1 MRLTCI
7 GKVIE
12 AWELA
17 IPTMKVG
24 EKAEIIC
31 TSDYGEWIEISLL
44 SRLLDMC
51 CYIGYGDDGRQ
62 YIVPP
67 KAKLRFEVE
76 LLGFWEVILLQ
87 VPACICH

>member
-1 MRLTCI
+1 MHLICI

-31 TSDYGEWIEISLL
+31 TSDYGELIDISLL

-51 CYIGYGDDGRQ
+51 
-62 YIVPP
+62 
-67 KAKLRFEVE
+67 
-76 LLGFWEVILLQ
+76 
-87 VPACICH
+87 